1 MPGPHGK
8 KKKDKMEYKM
18 GGGMMYKAGGPT
30 KIKVKKKNLAAMY
43 GNPHKITR
51 GDIITAAKKKAKGA
65 AKGAAKVMGGGA
77 AKAMSQM
84 MKKRPEAMMKK
95 RKKT

>member
-30 KIKVKKKNLAAMY
+30 KKKVKKKNLAAMY

-65 AKGAAKVMGGGA
+65 AKGAAK
-77 AKAMSQM
+77 AMSQM

>member
-30 KIKVKKKNLAAMY
+30 KKKVKKKNLAAMY

-51 GDIITAAKKKAKGA
+51 GDIITAA
-65 AKGAAKVMGGGA
+65 
-77 AKAMSQM
+77 
-84 MKKRPEAMMKK
+84 
-95 RKKT
+95 